1 VAAEPGITIF
11 DVETEYIFA
20 LVDTFSV
27 VAYMKGI
34 VNVSKKKFV
43 FVALDVNPEAFI
55 FVVVIPLLAYRFPT
69 T

>member
-1 VAAEPGITIF
+1 MLAL
-11 DVETEYIFA
+11 TEIFA
-20 LVDTFSV
+20 V

-43 FVALDVNPEAFI
+43 FVAFDVNPAALI